1 MDGWMDEWMND
12 QMYTVQCIY
21 IYSLVNQLTVV
32 YLISE
37 RIIRQ
42 QRLRL
47 QLRGRVLHWCYWA
60 DDPPKATGM
69 ANLTTFIVDGFEAPK
84 LMFVLWFFVNKMG
97 KPKKKSVDGL
107 GHFDAGTWCADK
119 DQLNRTVYVSTFNY
133 SCFPR
138 HPPMMSHPPTVRGF
152 GRGEYPS
159 NGRCPLVMGDRV
171 TWFVPLMLIVGF
183 VVDICTV
190 WRVNMN
196 QVIP

>member
-152 GRGEYPS
+152 VWWVSMFGDA
-159 NGRCPLVMGDRV
+159 LVMGDRV

-183 VVDICTV
+183 VVDISTV

-196 QVIP
+196 QIIP

>member
-12 QMYTVQCIY
+12 RMYTVQCIY

-32 YLISE
+32 YLVSE

-69 ANLTTFIVDGFEAPK
+69 ANIDHILTTFIVDGFEAPK

-119 DQLNRTVYVSTFNY
+119 DQLNRTVYV
-133 SCFPR
+133 
-138 HPPMMSHPPTVRGF
+138 
-152 GRGEYPS
+152 
-159 NGRCPLVMGDRV
+159 
-171 TWFVPLMLIVGF
+171 
-183 VVDICTV
+183 
-190 WRVNMN
+190 
-196 QVIP
+196 